1 MSDPSS
7 PLEVREQ
14 ANSSRTADSGQPVSG
29 LQRTASVLR
38 TVLPHLLR
46 LLPLLDGN
54 IGSAVSN
61 LLSSPLPSP
70 PPAPPVDLTPIE
82 DGLEELQA
90 EHRDLRSQI
99 LEQSAGLK
107 RVEGRLEMMEQAAA
121 RYMLQQQE
129 LLKEQRDVGIRLEEM
144 KSAGRKTNI
153 IAFVAIGLLVFSI
166 LLNVAV
172 FIYFLHLRP

>member
-1 MSDPSS
+1 
-7 PLEVREQ
+7 
-14 ANSSRTADSGQPVSG
+14 
-29 LQRTASVLR
+29 
-38 TVLPHLLR
+38 
-46 LLPLLDGN
+46 
-54 IGSAVSN
+54 
-61 LLSSPLPSP
+61 
-70 PPAPPVDLTPIE
+70 
-82 DGLEELQA
+82 LEELQA